1 VGVSFST
8 HTESTSMLLPTI
20 GIAFA
25 SLALLKLGAL
35 AVMVNVLSG
44 IVTVLLLVIL
54 GLAALL
60 GWKHFK
66 KQ

>member
-1 VGVSFST
+1 MGVSFPLT
-8 HTESTSMLLPTI
+8 QKAHKMLLPTI

>member
-1 VGVSFST
+1 
-8 HTESTSMLLPTI
+8 MLLPTI

>member
-1 VGVSFST
+1 
-8 HTESTSMLLPTI
+8 MLLPTI
-20 GIAFA
+20 GITFA

-44 IVTVLLLVIL
+44 VVTVLLLVIL
-54 GLAALL
+54 GLVALL